1 MSSNQSKSP
10 ANFAARL
17 PPKRFNVDPRIY
29 EIWEPYD
36 WRNKLPP
43 GWEGYRARSTDQ
55 LLFINRSE
63 GKRQHLHPSGRF
75 YSEGLPMPWES
86 LVDKSGRGYYQN
98 HETKVT
104 QWAMPPG
111 VKYVWGV
118 GHVPID
124 QRSKRDMRFHMRPT
138 STVFNPKL

>member
-1 MSSNQSKSP
+1 
-10 ANFAARL
+10 
-17 PPKRFNVDPRIY
+17 
-29 EIWEPYD
+29 
-36 WRNKLPP
+36 
-43 GWEGYRARSTDQ
+43 
-55 LLFINRSE
+55 
-63 GKRQHLHPSGRF
+63 
-75 YSEGLPMPWES
+75 MPWES